1 MLVVSTF
8 LILERVTVNVGNHG
22 IGVHSIAL
30 NLGNGCVH
38 VRGAS
43 TNVDS
48 GYMGVNFELGLE
60 VNNQR
65 HPSSINP
72 THIESMKGPDEVQ
85 PPGGDRSSR
94 EKVDCV
100 PVMC

>member
-22 IGVHSIAL
+22 IGVHS
-30 NLGNGCVH
+30 
-38 VRGAS
+38 GAS